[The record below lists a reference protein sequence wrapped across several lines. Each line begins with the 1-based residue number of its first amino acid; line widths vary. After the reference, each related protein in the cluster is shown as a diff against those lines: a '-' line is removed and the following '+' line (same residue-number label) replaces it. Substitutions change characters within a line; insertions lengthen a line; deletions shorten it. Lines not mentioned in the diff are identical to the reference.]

1 MTTKPTEE
9 ERIQVLESLRGAMQA
24 VTEKLQSVETNLTYT
39 AGQLETQ
46 SALWKAA
53 TERYER
59 LISEANG
66 SVRSIEKQLDE
77 FKKETDRFK
86 QYSSGIDENLKERF
100 QIFAE
105 KFDNQGKSLG
115 LLETSISRIR
125 ELDLDRIND
134 KVKELPSLEVIR
146 RELSNSTS
154 PLVSKDDFNKLSQQ
168 VSKIEGSVES
178 YFRNNMITLFLAL
191 TTIIGTNVISY
202 YNFVSKIDSL
212 KTTSPLQSSPVPTNS
227 SPTSSPK
234 TP

>member
-134 KVKELPSLEVIR
+134 KVKELPSL
-146 RELSNSTS
+146 
-154 PLVSKDDFNKLSQQ
+154 
-168 VSKIEGSVES
+168 
-178 YFRNNMITLFLAL
+178 
-191 TTIIGTNVISY
+191 
-202 YNFVSKIDSL
+202 
-212 KTTSPLQSSPVPTNS
+212 
-227 SPTSSPK
+227 
-234 TP
+234 

>member
-1 MTTKPTEE
+1 
-9 ERIQVLESLRGAMQA
+9 
-24 VTEKLQSVETNLTYT
+24 
-39 AGQLETQ
+39 
-46 SALWKAA
+46 
-53 TERYER
+53 
-59 LISEANG
+59 
-66 SVRSIEKQLDE
+66 
-77 FKKETDRFK
+77 KKETDRFK

-202 YNFVSKIDSL
+202 YTFVSKIDSL
-212 KTTSPLQSSPVPTNS
+212 RTTSPLQSSPVPTNS
-227 SPTSSPK
+227 SPISSPK

>member
-100 QIFAE
+100 QI
-105 KFDNQGKSLG
+105 
-115 LLETSISRIR
+115 
-125 ELDLDRIND
+125 
-134 KVKELPSLEVIR
+134 
-146 RELSNSTS
+146 
-154 PLVSKDDFNKLSQQ
+154 
-168 VSKIEGSVES
+168 
-178 YFRNNMITLFLAL
+178 LAL
-191 TTIIGTNVISY
+191 R
-202 YNFVSKIDSL
+202 
-212 KTTSPLQSSPVPTNS
+212 
-227 SPTSSPK
+227 
-234 TP
+234 